1 MASNRRLSY
10 QVARMRAGRTTM
22 RVGLTGASS
31 DLGRLLVPRLLDD
44 VRVDEIVVF
53 DVARPVGLPERV
65 RFVRLDLLRPGAQAD
80 LERQLDEAKLDAFFH
95 LAFVNSRVHRAA
107 FAHELE
113 VVGTLHLLAAVGAVN
128 VPRLIVPSLT
138 VLYGARPSAPAY
150 LTEEAPL
157 HPVQGIR
164 FVSDRVEVERQLAE
178 FTERFP
184 SVEVLTLR
192 FAPIVGPTS
201 NNPFTRL
208 VRTRVIPTVLGFD
221 PLWQAI
227 HEDDAAR
234 ALHLALH
241 TKARGVFNIVGEG
254 VAPVSSLLLAAGAV
268 PLPMPGPVLRSA
280 IAALEAAGLPA
291 SPWGLMDF
299 FRYTWL
305 ADGRRA
311 ERELHFLPHVPVHEA
326 MASMR
331 ARRP

>member
-1 MASNRRLSY
+1 
-10 QVARMRAGRTTM
+10 MRAGRTNM

-31 DLGRLLVPRLLDD
+31 DLGCLLMPKLLADEQIA
-44 VRVDEIVVF
+44 EIVVF
-53 DVARPVGLPERV
+53 DVARQVGLPERV
-65 RFVRLDLLRPGAQAD
+65 KFVRLDLLRPGAEAD
-80 LERQLDEAKLDAFFH
+80 LERQLSEARLDAFFH

-113 VVGTLHLLAAVGAVN
+113 VIGTLHLLAAVGAVK
-128 VPRLIVPSLT
+128 VRRLIVPSLT
-138 VLYGARPSAPAY
+138 VLYGARPNAPAY
-150 LTEEAPL
+150 LTESAPL

-178 FTERFP
+178 FSDRFP
-184 SVEVLTLR
+184 EVEVLTLR

-208 VRTRVIPTVLGFD
+208 VRTKLIPTVMGFD
-221 PLWQAI
+221 PLWQVI
-227 HEDDAAR
+227 HEEDAAR

-241 TKARGVFNIVGEG
+241 TKARGVFNVVGEG
-254 VAPVSSLLLAAGAV
+254 VAPVSSLLLAAGAM
-268 PLPMPGPVLRSA
+268 PLPMPGPILRSA
-280 IAALEAAGLPA
+280 IAAMEAASLPA
-291 SPWGLMDF
+291 SPWALMDF

-311 ERELHFLPHVPVHEA
+311 ARELHFLPHVPAHEA

-331 ARRP
+331 ERRT

>member
-1 MASNRRLSY
+1 
-10 QVARMRAGRTTM
+10 M

-31 DLGRLLVPRLLDD
+31 DLGRLLMPKLLADEQIA
-44 VRVDEIVVF
+44 EIVVF
-53 DVARPVGLPERV
+53 DVARPVDLPERV
-65 RFVRLDLLRPGAQAD
+65 KFVRLDLLRPGAEAD
-80 LERQLDEAKLDAFFH
+80 LERQLAEVRLDAFFH

-113 VVGTLHLLAAVGAVN
+113 VIGTLHLLAAVGTVK
-128 VPRLIVPSLT
+128 VKRLIVPSLT
-138 VLYGARPSAPAY
+138 VLYGARANAPAY
-150 LTEEAPL
+150 LTEAAPL

-178 FTERFP
+178 FSDRFP
-184 SVEVLTLR
+184 EVEVLTLR

-208 VRTRVIPTVLGFD
+208 VRTKVIPTVMGFD
-221 PLWQAI
+221 PLWQVI
-227 HEDDAAR
+227 HEEDAAR

-241 TKARGVFNIVGEG
+241 TKARGVFNVVGDG
-254 VAPVSSLLLAAGAV
+254 VAPVSSLLLAAGSIPV
-268 PLPMPGPVLRSA
+268 PMPGPILRSA
-280 IAALEAAGLPA
+280 IAAMEAAGLPA
-291 SPWGLMDF
+291 SPWALMDF

-311 ERELHFLPHVPVHEA
+311 ARELHFLPHVPVHEA

-331 ARRP
+331 ERRT